1 MAQRKTMPKLQ
12 MPCYDLEDVP
22 AATRDLKDSVV
33 VRVNKRE
40 DWMSSLS
47 EMLLL
52 CNEAAARRV
61 AKFGIVKKNTD
72 GTQTKPLGLEYMADR
87 LDTDDPLEGFQIRS
101 SEGWLQGFITMTT
114 FTVWQRAF
122 RWDSHA
128 PESGIPD
135 EDLADR
141 KWDSDNSLSRALEA
155 QNRSGDPDN
164 EGVIWPKVA
173 EISLLGALGCGS
185 WLMRLVLEELE
196 QTGEYEFVVVQATDN
211 SVPFYEN
218 FGFIRVGAVAKYREK
233 TPEQLAA
240 IAAQMAAKKG
250 GGAGGG
256 LAGPGGAAADKLK
269 SKKRLGNDRDDDE
282 VDLPDWL
289 KGKRFKFFVGGG
301 SGSAGKEFGKQ
312 PAVAGGGGALK
323 VVIKMGTS
331 AQKQQRDVRID
342 WEDHSDENVAR
353 RRAAG
358 FVPYCHWTFPEQSV
372 EDICPRWVSCPPPR
386 TNPREHPANTLPTAR
401 ALLSRCEPM
410 CRSSQGPLTVA
421 CVRVCG
427 VCCRGPQLHDGSP
440 VGAKGRG
447 AGRGNARAARQAAR
461 PAAGQKAHLS

>member
-1 MAQRKTMPKLQ
+1 PK
-12 MPCYDLEDVP
+12 
-22 AATRDLKDSVV
+22 
-33 VRVNKRE
+33 
-40 DWMSSLS
+40 
-47 EMLLL
+47 
-52 CNEAAARRV
+52 
-61 AKFGIVKKNTD
+61 G
-72 GTQTKPLGLEYMADR
+72 
-87 LDTDDPLEGFQIRS
+87 
-101 SEGWLQGFITMTT
+101 
-114 FTVWQRAF
+114 
-122 RWDSHA
+122 
-128 PESGIPD
+128 
-135 EDLADR
+135 
-141 KWDSDNSLSRALEA
+141 
-155 QNRSGDPDN
+155 
-164 EGVIWPKVA
+164 A

-240 IAAQMAAKKG
+240 IAAQMAAKKA

-256 LAGPGGAAADKLK
+256 LAGAGGAAVDKLK

-401 ALLSRCEPM
+401 AQLSRCEPM
-410 CRSSQGPLTVA
+410 YRSSQGPLTVA

-427 VCCRGPQLHDGSP
+427 VCFRGPQLHDGSP